1 MVEQHGRCHC
11 DYQQVNGWWYDDA
24 DIFHGE
30 LCGLQS
36 IWFVLLVVVLDHQS
50 PADLRSDWISGK
62 KVLCD
67 KKCKLSKILNHLVI
81 QVCFS

>member
-1 MVEQHGRCHC
+1 MGGVIATTSRSMVGGMMMQ
-11 DYQQVNGWWYDDA
+11 
-24 DIFHGE
+24 IFFMASFAVCKAYG
-30 LCGLQS
+30 

-67 KKCKLSKILNHLVI
+67 DRYKLSKILNHLVI